1 MQSNYK
7 SFLLAI
13 ASALLICA
21 GMPMLHAQESA
32 SDEKKPESENKAE
45 ESPLSQ
51 IKKIN
56 ETTYQLGEV
65 LIDRKNRTI
74 SFPAEAE
81 ITNAEQLDQ
90 VNAVEY
96 VVVTNMGKIHE
107 TLFVTTARPIHIN
120 IAFKLLGYR
129 ENKSLFREFVDNFPT
144 DKYQATSEEDK
155 ARSYF
160 TTTVSWTDPETKEI
174 HSHNLNDLL
183 ITEETNKTFAE
194 DKVKW
199 SYGGSFVHQGKFV
212 AEMNNDII
220 SILTDRG
227 AVANYVG
234 KNGEQGMIWLPVSEK
249 LPSQGTKVTI
259 TITPDFPA
267 ETKK

>member
-1 MQSNYK
+1 MI
-7 SFLLAI
+7 F
-13 ASALLICA
+13 AS
-21 GMPMLHAQESA
+21 MPVLHAQENA
-32 SDEKKPESENKAE
+32 SDEKVADSENKAE
-45 ESPLSQ
+45 ESPLPK

-56 ETTYQLGEV
+56 ETTYQIGEV

-74 SFPAEAE
+74 SFEAEAE
-81 ITNAEQLDQ
+81 ITEAGQLEQ
-90 VNAVEY
+90 VNSVEY

-107 TLFVTTARPIHIN
+107 ALFVTTARPLHVN

-129 ENKSLFREFVDNFPT
+129 ENKSLFREFAGNFPT
-144 DKYQATSEEDK
+144 EKYQTTSDEDK

-160 TTTVSWTDPETKEI
+160 TTTVSWKDPKTDKTQT
-174 HSHNLNDLL
+174 HNLNDLL
-183 ITEETNKTFAE
+183 ISEETKKTFAE

-212 AEMNNDII
+212 AEIQNDII
-220 SILTDRG
+220 AILTDRG
-227 AVANYVG
+227 AVANYMG
-234 KNGEQGMIWLPVSEK
+234 KNGEQGMIWLPVTEK

-267 ETKK
+267 DIKK